1 MLDRLVKKVGYRY
14 DQSCQ
19 MILTI
24 QNHGYVGGI
33 LDGSYWHT
41 MVTGCLIQGPLG
53 WPRNTLGV
61 VVINYVEQCKGKYGH
76 VRGILGCF
84 WALMETPG
92 APDM

>member
-33 LDGSYWHT
+33 LDGSYWRT
-41 MVTGCLIQGPLG
+41 MGTGYLIQGPLG

-61 VVINYVEQCKGKYGH
+61 VVINHVEQCKGKCGH

-84 WALMETPG
+84 GL
-92 APDM
+92 